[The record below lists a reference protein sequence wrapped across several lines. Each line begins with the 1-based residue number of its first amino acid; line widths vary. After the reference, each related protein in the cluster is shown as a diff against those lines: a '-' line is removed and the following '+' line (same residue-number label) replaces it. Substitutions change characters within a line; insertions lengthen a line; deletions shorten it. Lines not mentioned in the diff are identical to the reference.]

1 MKCSLSI
8 LVIVSSLLSVAAA
21 ERVSL
26 FDGKSFAGWSGDTN
40 KTWRLEGGALVGGS
54 LASNVPRNEFLVSDR
69 SYTNFVLRLKFKL
82 QGKSGFINAGVQ
94 VRSQRAAKPTNEMV
108 GYQADI
114 GDPSWWGCI
123 YDESRR
129 NKMLAKSDMEQL
141 NKVLK
146 RDDWNEYE
154 IRCEGPRIRLAINGL
169 RTVDYT
175 EADQT
180 LPQFGLI
187 GLQIHG
193 GAVAEVSYKDIS
205 IEVLP

>member
-1 MKCSLSI
+1 
-8 LVIVSSLLSVAAA
+8 
-21 ERVSL
+21 
-26 FDGKSFAGWSGDTN
+26 
-40 KTWRLEGGALVGGS
+40 
-54 LASNVPRNEFLVSDR
+54 
-69 SYTNFVLRLKFKL
+69 
-82 QGKSGFINAGVQ
+82 
-94 VRSQRAAKPTNEMV
+94 MV

-129 NKMLAKSDMEQL
+129 NKMLAKSDMEPL

-146 RDDWNEYE
+146 RDDWNDYE
-154 IRCEGPRIRLAINGL
+154 IRCEGRRIRLAINGL
-169 RTVDYT
+169 QTVDYS
-175 EADQT
+175 EADET

-193 GAVAEVSYKDIS
+193 GAVAEVSYKDIT